1 MSAAA
6 ILAAAQQRAGGGG
19 VFAPSYVQ
27 QWSNNATTAVTSL
40 DVTVSGETA
49 SNALF
54 AVVGVAAGGDAFTT
68 PSGWTLISDFS
79 SGAFGGALY
88 YRSATG
94 SGETVGFS
102 WTDSGRPT
110 AAIIEVSGLALTLE
124 DNAED
129 ETNISTIVTSQGTGT
144 ATPTSTDCLGVA
156 FGVFEHYEDWDGGF
170 AVTDSYVVRANV
182 DNATTSS
189 PKVVIATKVVD
200 DGSSQ
205 GPTFSTTDSGQRA
218 YGAVGVW
225 I

>member
-1 MSAAA
+1 MIPA
-6 ILAAAQQRAGGGG
+6 LLFAAQQRVGGS
-19 VFAPSYVQ
+19 VFAPAYVQ

-49 SNALF
+49 SNALLG
-54 AVVGVAAGGDAFTT
+54 VVGVASGGDVFTT
-68 PSGWTLISDFS
+68 PSGWTLIHDFS

-110 AAIIEVSGLALTLE
+110 AAIIEVSGLAITLE
-124 DNAED
+124 DSAED
-129 ETNISTIVTSQGTGT
+129 ETNIATNVTSQGTGT

-170 AVTDSYVVRANV
+170 ATTNSYVVRANV

-189 PKVVIATKVVD
+189 PKVVIATKLVD
-200 DGSSQ
+200 DGSNQST
-205 GPTFSTTDSGQRA
+205 TFSTTDAGQKA
-218 YGAVGVW
+218 YGAIAVFV
-225 I
+225 